1 MLHITELIQI
11 ERIKMVSEKIII
23 FGMGNIFKRRI
34 KQFDFSK
41 IVAVTDNQILNS
53 EEEYSALKIIRPE
66 EIKTLEFDFVVICTG
81 YTIAK
86 EIYTQLT
93 RILEISGT
101 KIISEQRYFYK
112 TSWEPRTLL
121 EVCRGLR
128 IQSITNAKKYFLSHG
143 ILSNTNVFGVDFS
156 DISWTR
162 GEKSKAILLNELA
175 LENEFDKYESETYE
189 FILFFFSESEQEN
202 SKAKTIDGY
211 SVNYVYGL
219 DLHLAVYKKQEKI
232 SIYVATHKEYIE
244 PLDNMY
250 STLWL
255 GSKKSNSFSYLTEN
269 GDNISFLNS
278 KINECTGL
286 YWLWKHAKEEI
297 LGLNHYRRFFK
308 LKNSNEILS
317 EKEVRLL
324 LEEYDIL
331 VGEVV
336 CTYPMTNNSYIENSI
351 DHKAFNSAK
360 HLVQNAVMKYQ
371 LDYEKCYTEVMN
383 GYAFFP
389 CNMFITKKHVFDE
402 YCEWLFSIIIPAANR
417 FDKAPYDDYSK
428 RAIGFFAERLLT
440 VWLYKHDYRIK
451 ELPILLRDTTV

>member
-189 FILFFFSESEQEN
+189 FILFFLV
-202 SKAKTIDGY
+202 K
-211 SVNYVYGL
+211 VN
-219 DLHLAVYKKQEKI
+219 KK
-232 SIYVATHKEYIE
+232 
-244 PLDNMY
+244 
-250 STLWL
+250 
-255 GSKKSNSFSYLTEN
+255 
-269 GDNISFLNS
+269 
-278 KINECTGL
+278 
-286 YWLWKHAKEEI
+286 I
-297 LGLNHYRRFFK
+297 LK
-308 LKNSNEILS
+308 LKL
-317 EKEVRLL
+317 
-324 LEEYDIL
+324 
-331 VGEVV
+331 
-336 CTYPMTNNSYIENSI
+336 
-351 DHKAFNSAK
+351 
-360 HLVQNAVMKYQ
+360 
-371 LDYEKCYTEVMN
+371 
-383 GYAFFP
+383 
-389 CNMFITKKHVFDE
+389 
-402 YCEWLFSIIIPAANR
+402 
-417 FDKAPYDDYSK
+417 
-428 RAIGFFAERLLT
+428 
-440 VWLYKHDYRIK
+440 
-451 ELPILLRDTTV
+451 